1 MLSNLPLGK
10 YGKFIP
16 RVQTLID
23 LIIVGCVFA
32 LLWTIFDYSSVVG
45 HTVKA
50 WIVFWLSVISVSPTY
65 YFSHTRRMLRAEDLE
80 KRVVKYTFVHV
91 VLMAALCT
99 FFSLTGIGLGFFAA
113 LFGLEVSILSAAWL
127 IELKMLKKLRKMGR
141 NTRNIVIIG
150 TGTAAKELTKRLH
163 HDRGLGNR
171 TLGYFDKHPNP
182 DFEGNFLGT
191 LDSLDEFCK
200 LHKVDDIYFTL
211 TSHDIESLN
220 KVINIA
226 DSNFC
231 NFYYI
236 PLMNP
241 RLKHKFHM
249 ITLNG
254 AIPAVTLHGNA
265 LANPINKMLKR
276 AFDVL
281 FSSVALICSP
291 IVFIPVA
298 IAIKL
303 DSPGPVF
310 FRQKRTGYL
319 GNEFYCYKFRT
330 MRVNKNADNMQATKD
345 DARKTKLGNFLRHS
359 SIDELPQFW
368 NVLKGDMSVVG
379 PRPHMLAHT
388 EEYRRLIDQYMVRHL
403 VKPGITGWAQIL
415 GYRGA
420 TDEIWKMEK
429 RVDSDVWY
437 IEHWSFMLDM
447 KIIVKTLTNAFL
459 GEENAY

>member
-1 MLSNLPLGK
+1 
-10 YGKFIP
+10 
-16 RVQTLID
+16 
-23 LIIVGCVFA
+23 
-32 LLWTIFDYSSVVG
+32 
-45 HTVKA
+45 
-50 WIVFWLSVISVSPTY
+50 
-65 YFSHTRRMLRAEDLE
+65 
-80 KRVVKYTFVHV
+80 
-91 VLMAALCT
+91 
-99 FFSLTGIGLGFFAA
+99 
-113 LFGLEVSILSAAWL
+113 
-127 IELKMLKKLRKMGR
+127 
-141 NTRNIVIIG
+141 
-150 TGTAAKELTKRLH
+150 
-163 HDRGLGNR
+163 
-171 TLGYFDKHPNP
+171 
-182 DFEGNFLGT
+182 
-191 LDSLDEFCK
+191 
-200 LHKVDDIYFTL
+200 
-211 TSHDIESLN
+211 
-220 KVINIA
+220 
-226 DSNFC
+226 
-231 NFYYI
+231 
-236 PLMNP
+236 
-241 RLKHKFHM
+241 
-249 ITLNG
+249 
-254 AIPAVTLHGNA
+254 
-265 LANPINKMLKR
+265 MLKR

-281 FSSVALICSP
+281 FSSVALLCSP

-330 MRVNKNADNMQATKD
+330 MRVNKNADSVQATKD

>member
-1 MLSNLPLGK
+1 MLRKLPLGK

-16 RVQTLID
+16 RAQTLLD
-23 LIIVGCVFA
+23 LMMVGGAFA
-32 LLWTIFDYSSVVG
+32 LLWAVFDYPTLVG
-45 HTVKA
+45 HTPKA
-50 WIVFWLSVISVSPTY
+50 WIAFWLSVAAVAPTY
-65 YFSHTRRMLRAEDLE
+65 HFSHTRRMLRAEDLV
-80 KRVVKYTFVHV
+80 KRVLKYTVVQV

-99 FFSLTGIGLGFFAA
+99 FLSLSGLSPVFFVA
-113 LFGLEVSILSAAWL
+113 LLAVEVALLSSAWL
-127 IELKMLKKLRKMGR
+127 IELKLLKGLRRRGR
-141 NTRNIVIIG
+141 NTRNIVIVG

-163 HDRGLGNR
+163 HDKGLGNR
-171 TLGYFDKHPNP
+171 TLGYFDRHPNP
-182 DFEGNFLGT
+182 DFGPKYAGT
-191 LDSLDEFCK
+191 LDALDAFCK
-200 LHKVDDIYFTL
+200 EHKVDDIYFTL
-211 TSHDIESLN
+211 SSHDIDSLN

-226 DSNFC
+226 DENLC

-241 RLKHKFHM
+241 RLNHKFHM

-254 AIPAVTLHGNA
+254 AIPAVTLHATA

-276 AFDVL
+276 GFDIL

-291 IVFIPVA
+291 IIFIPVA

-303 DSPGPVF
+303 DSPGPIF

-319 GNEFYCYKFRT
+319 GNDFYCYKFRT
-330 MRVNKNADNMQATKD
+330 MRVNKDADSVQATKND
-345 DARKTKLGNFLRHS
+345 DRKTKLGNFLRHT

-379 PRPHMLAHT
+379 PRPHMLTHT

-437 IEHWSFMLDM
+437 IEHWSFLLDM
-447 KIIVKTLTNAFL
+447 KIIVKTLTNAVL